1 VFSITTA
8 FKQTQTVPLT
18 SLNFSTTL
26 LLRRFLITFLGMA
39 VCAAIAPYEDARSV
53 ARRLVEEHGKFVEI
67 FVNTPLEHCEARD
80 RKGLYAKARAG
91 ELKGMTGI
99 DDPYE
104 APLKCEIDLPSH
116 ELSVSESV
124 DRIMEYLVDQGYVVL
139 PGNPVLKE

>member
-1 VFSITTA
+1 MRS
-8 FKQTQTVPLT
+8 
-18 SLNFSTTL
+18 S
-26 LLRRFLITFLGMA
+26 FLIHFLGMA